1 MGSLPLAGQKLL
13 AAQLAPP
20 DAHSLVALGGG
31 AGEVFGAGPNPRSVW
46 DLQVRQNTLI

>member
-31 AGEVFGAGPNPRSVW
+31 AGEVFGAGPNPRTVW
-46 DLQVRQNTLI
+46 DLQVDRLL